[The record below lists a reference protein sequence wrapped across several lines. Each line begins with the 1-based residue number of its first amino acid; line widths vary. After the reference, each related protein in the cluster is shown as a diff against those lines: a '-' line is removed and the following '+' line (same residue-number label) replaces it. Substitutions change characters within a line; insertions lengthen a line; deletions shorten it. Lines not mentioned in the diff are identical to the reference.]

1 MTASQKI
8 LESIEK
14 SSWIRRIFEEGNERK
29 AKYGAENVF
38 DFSLGNPN
46 LEPPVK
52 FKEILKGL
60 VNDPAPG
67 RHGYMSNAGYIETR
81 TAVAD
86 YLKTFNNQDF
96 SPQEIVMTVGA
107 SGGLNIVFKTI
118 LDAGQEVVI
127 PSPYFVEYNNIIDT
141 HRGVPKV
148 VPTKPDFSLDL
159 EAIEGAFT
167 ENTKAVLINS
177 PNNPTGRMYVEEE
190 LEELGK
196 LLKRVSEKR
205 GNPIYLVSDEPYRK
219 IVYDG
224 LKVPSIFNAYKESI
238 VITSFSKDLSLVG
251 ERIGYASVNPDMTY
265 ADDILQGMVICNRVL
280 GYVNAPAFM
289 QRAISHLLEDSV
301 DISIYQKKRDMLCD
315 ALGSFGYDFI
325 KPEGTFY
332 LFPKSLEED
341 DVAFVNVLKEENI
354 LTVPGSGFWGPG
366 YFRIAYCV
374 PDDVIERSLPGFERV
389 IKKYR

>member
-1 MTASQKI
+1 MTASRKI

-46 LEPPVK
+46 LEPPIK

-67 RHGYMSNAGYIETR
+67 MHGYMSNAGYIETR

-107 SGGLNIVFKTI
+107 SGGLNIVFKTL

-159 EAIEGAFT
+159 EAIERAFT

-177 PNNPTGRMYVEEE
+177 PNNPTGRMYDEAE
-190 LEELGK
+190 LGELGK

-205 GNPIYLVSDEPYRK
+205 GTPIYLVSDEPYRK

-238 VITSFSKDLSLVG
+238 VITSFSKDLSLAG
-251 ERIGYASVNPDMTY
+251 ERIGYASVNPEMTY

-289 QRAISHLLEDSV
+289 QRAITHLLEDSV

>member
-46 LEPPVK
+46 LEPPRK
-52 FKEILKGL
+52 FKEILKEL
-60 VNDPAPG
+60 AEDTTPG
-67 RHGYMSNAGYIETR
+67 MHGYMSNAGYLETR
-81 TAVAD
+81 TAVAE

-96 SPQEIVMTVGA
+96 TPGEIVMTVGA
-107 SGGLNIVFKTI
+107 SGGLNIIFKTL

-141 HRGVPKV
+141 HRGVPVV
-148 VPTKPDFSLDL
+148 VPTKSDFSLDL
-159 EAIEGAFT
+159 EAIERAFT

-196 LLKRVSEKR
+196 LLTRVSEKR

-224 LKVPSIFNAYKESI
+224 LEVPSIFNAYKESI
-238 VITSFSKDLSLVG
+238 VITSFSKDLSLAG

-265 ADDILQGMVICNRVL
+265 AEDVLQGMVICNRVI

-289 QRAISHLLEDSV
+289 QRAISRLLEDSV

-315 ALGSFGYDFI
+315 ALGSLGYDFI
-325 KPEGTFY
+325 KPQGTFY
-332 LFPKSLEED
+332 LFPKSLEKD

-366 YFRIAYCV
+366 YFRIAFCV
-374 PDDVIERSLPGFERV
+374 HDDVIERSLPGFERV

>member
-14 SSWIRRIFEEGNERK
+14 SSWIRKIFEEGNERK

-52 FKEILKGL
+52 FKEILRRL
-60 VNDPAPG
+60 VDDPAPG
-67 RHGYMSNAGYIETR
+67 RHGYMSNAGYTETR
-81 TAVAD
+81 AAVAD
-86 YLKTFNNQDF
+86 YLRTFNNQDF

-127 PSPYFVEYNNIIDT
+127 PAPYFVEYNNIIDT

-159 EAIEGAFT
+159 EALEKAFT
-167 ENTKAVLINS
+167 EKTKAVLINS
-177 PNNPTGRMYVEEE
+177 PNNPTGRMYDEEA
-190 LEELGK
+190 LGELGK
-196 LLKRVSEKR
+196 LLTRVSEKR
-205 GNPIYLVSDEPYRK
+205 GTPIYLVSDEPYRK

-238 VITSFSKDLSLVG
+238 VITSFSKDLSLAG
-251 ERIGYASVNPDMTY
+251 ERIGYAAVNPNMAY
-265 ADDILQGMVICNRVL
+265 AEDILQGMVICNRVL

-301 DISIYQKKRDMLCD
+301 DISIYQKKRDMLCE

-325 KPEGTFY
+325 KPQGTFY